1 MITILVYEILFFAN
15 ATVQMYYVIDLMLNE
30 FFGLAAGCLI
40 FFVFYHLIHSILNRL
55 TDAGKPYA
63 VVAIVHWVIL
73 GLVSVVSLATF
84 GLYVGFQVQ
93 NVQNYYYSPIAKQYN
108 NLEAARA
115 IIWWIL
121 SLEIVAWFIFIVVK
135 AGSHRFASK
144 FPIFT
149 LLGGSIA
156 WMALNLTYAV
166 IYIRF
171 SLENVIQPNYLVC
184 LQSVLQFFFIVGT
197 FVGILLACM
206 KWRSVDDREDKN
218 VAAQYPYPPGQYQ
231 TYQAYQQQNPTQMR
245 APYAPQYYQQQPH
258 ETYPEPVPHHTHQP
272 EQQRA
277 EN

>member
-1 MITILVYEILFFAN
+1 MITLEVKDRLLTRKLIRSMITILVYEIFFFAN

-84 GLYVGFQVQ
+84 GLYVAFQVQ
-93 NVQNYYYSPIAKQYN
+93 YVQNYYYSSIAKQYN

-135 AGSHRFASK
+135 AGSHRFASRVSHLFLILVAK
-144 FPIFT
+144 H
-149 LLGGSIA
+149 LLTSTP
-156 WMALNLTYAV
+156 L
-166 IYIRF
+166 
-171 SLENVIQPNYLVC
+171 
-184 LQSVLQFFFIVGT
+184 
-197 FVGILLACM
+197 
-206 KWRSVDDREDKN
+206 
-218 VAAQYPYPPGQYQ
+218 
-231 TYQAYQQQNPTQMR
+231 
-245 APYAPQYYQQQPH
+245 
-258 ETYPEPVPHHTHQP
+258 VPHLHP
-272 EQQRA
+272 PRR
-277 EN
+277 